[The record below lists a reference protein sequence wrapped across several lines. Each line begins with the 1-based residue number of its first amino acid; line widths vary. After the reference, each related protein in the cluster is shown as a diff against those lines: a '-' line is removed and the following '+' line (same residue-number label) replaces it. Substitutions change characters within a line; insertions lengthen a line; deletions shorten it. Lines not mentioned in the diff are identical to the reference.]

1 MRNKQFDIILAIGII
16 FVLMGHS
23 HQPAFLF
30 YPAYTFHMALFF
42 FVSGYFFKPMNQI
55 KPKIRYILKKIS
67 KQFIPYFL
75 LLLLFGFLT
84 QILRSFGINLGAEMN
99 VNSLFWD
106 VFARGDQFNLYL
118 SGWFLL
124 TLFFANVT
132 AGILFTKN
140 NYFNTAIFIVSACLL
155 YYALEQGKNNIG
167 DWHLEIIRSI
177 FGLFFI
183 ELGYFFKV
191 YEETIKKYLL
201 TPSAIIGLF
210 LLVNVL
216 NIHFGNLGY
225 SILLGNIG
233 NELVWVP
240 LLSTMAIILMV
251 YIASHFLAQ
260 ITANNSPLLLIGQN
274 TFAIMVWHLFSF
286 LLLNL
291 ILFALDWIPFE
302 SLSDVYFRFE
312 IEKTWPIYLAFG
324 LFMPIIITQ
333 AYFRSYTAI
342 VGFTKWANDELN
354 STVNSDD

>member
-1 MRNKQFDIILAIGII
+1 
-16 FVLMGHS
+16 
-23 HQPAFLF
+23 
-30 YPAYTFHMALFF
+30 
-42 FVSGYFFKPMNQI
+42 MNQTKAKI
-55 KPKIRYILKKIS
+55 KYGIKKIS
-67 KQFIPYFL
+67 KQLVPYFL
-75 LLLLFGFLT
+75 LLFLFGLLT
-84 QILRSFGINLGAEMN
+84 QILRDVGINLGAEMN
-99 VNSLFWD
+99 ANSLFWD
-106 VFARGDQFNLYL
+106 VFSRADQFNLYL

-132 AGILFTKN
+132 VGIVFTKN
-140 NYFNTAIFIVSACLL
+140 NYFNAAIFFISACLL
-155 YYALEQGKNNIG
+155 YYALEQGKNNVG
-167 DWHLEIIRSI
+167 DGHLEIIRSV
-177 FGLFFI
+177 FGVFFL
-183 ELGYFFKV
+183 EFGYFFKV
-191 YEETIKKYLL
+191 HEERVKKYLL

-240 LLSTMAIILMV
+240 ILATMAIILMV

-260 ITANNSPLLLIGQN
+260 ITADNSPLLLIGQN

-291 ILFALDWIPFE
+291 IFLTLGWIPFE

-312 IEKTWPIYLAFG
+312 VEKTWPIYLAFG